1 MNKEK
6 NKLGEIMEKHNKIKK
21 YIEEA
26 KRVLDL
32 FYKWYE
38 NDLNDEVYENII
50 IALDEII
57 DELYG
62 AQLKAI
68 ELDELKAI
76 ELDEMMGEENE

>member
-1 MNKEK
+1 
-6 NKLGEIMEKHNKIKK
+6 MEKQNKIKK
-21 YIEEA
+21 HIEEA

-38 NDLNDEVYENII
+38 KDLNDEIYENII
-50 IALDEII
+50 TALDEII

-68 ELDELKAI
+68 ELYAI
-76 ELDEMMGEENE
+76 MGEENE

>member
-1 MNKEK
+1 
-6 NKLGEIMEKHNKIKK
+6 MEKHNRIKRHIK
-21 YIEEA
+21 EA

-38 NDLNDEVYENII
+38 KDLNDEIYENII
-50 IALDEII
+50 TAIDEII

-68 ELDELKAI
+68 ELDETM
-76 ELDEMMGEENE
+76 EQENE

>member
-1 MNKEK
+1 
-6 NKLGEIMEKHNKIKK
+6 MEKQNKIKIHIK
-21 YIEEA
+21 EA

-38 NDLNDEVYENII
+38 KDLTNEIYENII
-50 IALDEII
+50 TALDEII

-68 ELDELKAI
+68 ELDEI
-76 ELDEMMGEENE
+76 MEEENE